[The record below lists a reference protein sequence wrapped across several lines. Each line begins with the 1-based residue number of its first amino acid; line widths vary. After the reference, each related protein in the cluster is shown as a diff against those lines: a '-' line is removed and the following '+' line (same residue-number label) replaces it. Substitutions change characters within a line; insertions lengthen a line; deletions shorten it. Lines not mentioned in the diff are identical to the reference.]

1 MIIVMSVS
9 LFSHRPQRCPFGHP
23 LWPGQARVGWKPC
36 ICTPA
41 REQAE
46 RGRGMGHLWVSCQA
60 CHAQLWDAT
69 FYEPPHDISCHQA
82 GPWLCLPAWAYL
94 PGLTCRA
101 PGPAGRYRPSARRSG
116 GRVVT
121 STVPL

>member
-1 MIIVMSVS
+1 MIIFMSVS

-23 LWPGQARVGWKPC
+23 LWPGLARVGWKPC

-46 RGRGMGHLWVSCQA
+46 RGRGMGHLWVSCQT

-82 GPWLCLPAWAYL
+82 GPWLCLPA
-94 PGLTCRA
+94 GRLTCRA
-101 PGPAGRYRPSARRSG
+101 RLARRGRYRPSARRSG